1 MAFEINFRAGDY
13 LTPSQKWEVA
23 HIMEHMLL
31 GANEHVPRSRTFQ
44 AEFEKNG
51 AYCNASTGS
60 YDVTYEAECADFEW
74 RRIADLLRI
83 AITKPLFLE
92 DEFKAEHSN
101 VREELSGRSNNHFR
115 HLSLALREA
124 YGYKVLTDQERLAR
138 MKNVTVEDVRKHYLK
153 THFLKNMRF
162 VISGKITPARES
174 RLLNIMESFELPIGD
189 KMFELP
195 DEKPHGLREP
205 LYINKP
211 SVDNIHF
218 YFDTF
223 LNRRLKESEADS
235 LSMVNTMLTETLHSR
250 ILGEARE
257 RGLVYGMSSNYLQT
271 NTACNWWFGAQ
282 VTVDNAPAL
291 FTVIAQELKAVAAGD
306 ISHLDLAAS
315 QQYLL
320 GKYQRSAQT
329 VFGVASSYS
338 PRYFFDKHIDDY
350 YNIPERIK
358 AVTKEQIVTLVN
370 EFFDRPQWGIGF
382 LGSAPK
388 TLRDQ
393 LVEILKPVW
402 RN

>member
-174 RLLNIMESFELPIGD
+174 RLLNIMESFELPTGD